1 MNKIGFYRDNSK
13 NLLVQNLKVSDLA
26 KKYGTP
32 LFVYDANLIE
42 NIFIKIKNAIKNI
55 NGQIFYAIKAND
67 TLGLIKLISN
77 LGAGADVVSIGE
89 LKKCLKVGINP

>member
-42 NIFIKIKNAIKNI
+42 NISSGKIMI
-55 NGQIFYAIKAND
+55 
-67 TLGLIKLISN
+67 
-77 LGAGADVVSIGE
+77 
-89 LKKCLKVGINP
+89 